1 MLTNDS
7 GFKTRPGQLLATLG
21 LVLAMLWSMA
31 AQAQQLTASGDAYTD
46 LSKVTS
52 NFGSTQLL
60 RLSPTQTPFLRFDLS
75 GLPGTTQPG
84 QIAKATLVLWP
95 QTVDIAGVVEV
106 QAVNAEWNEATLS
119 GSNAPP
125 TSGRG
130 SGPTVTVTESDKYV
144 RVDVTG
150 LVRAWLANPGANFG
164 LALAPAAPD
173 SNIKI
178 SFDSK
183 ESRTT
188 SHAAYIDVV
197 FTQIPPIPVCV
208 GPGKILQFDG
218 AGFLCSSGQA
228 TVYTSTVNDADS
240 AFGCAGSG
248 WKGLHTVVITDP
260 ISRTVVL
267 TASNLRADYAWSNR
281 GFTVTATDSL
291 PVGFN
296 FANGR
301 DNIQL
306 QVTTSGQLLGAC
318 KTGGSWYVLV
328 DNVFG
333 TSLGKAG
340 RRATAN
346 HP

>member
-1 MLTNDS
+1 MRTRYS
-7 GFKTRPGQLLATLG
+7 GFKTRLGQLPAIFGLA
-21 LVLAMLWSMA
+21 LAMLWSVA
-31 AQAQQLTASGDAYTD
+31 AQAQQLTVSADAYTD

-75 GLPGTTQPG
+75 GLPGTTQPS

-95 QTVDIAGVVEV
+95 QTVDVAGAVEV
-106 QAVNAEWNEATLS
+106 QAVNADWNEATLS
-119 GSNAPP
+119 GSNTPP

-130 SGPTVTVTESDKYV
+130 SGPSVTVTESDKYV

-150 LVRAWLANPGANFG
+150 LVRGWLANPGTNFG
-164 LALAPAAPD
+164 IALAPAATD

-188 SHAAYIDVV
+188 SHVAYIDVV
-197 FTQIPPIPVCV
+197 FTQIPPVPVCV

-218 AGFLCSSGQA
+218 AGFLCVSGQA
-228 TVYTSTVNDADS
+228 TVYTSTVNDANS
-240 AFGCAGSG
+240 AFGCAGAG
-248 WKGLHTVVITDP
+248 WQGLHTVVITDP

-318 KTGGSWYVLV
+318 KTGGSWSVLV
-328 DNVFG
+328 NNVFG
-333 TSLGKAG
+333 TPLGQTG
-340 RRATAN
+340 RGSAATRR
-346 HP
+346 